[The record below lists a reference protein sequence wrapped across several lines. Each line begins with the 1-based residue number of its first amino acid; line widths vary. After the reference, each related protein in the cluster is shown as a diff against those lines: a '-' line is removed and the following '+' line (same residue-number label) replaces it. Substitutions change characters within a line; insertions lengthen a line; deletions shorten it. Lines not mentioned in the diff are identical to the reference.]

1 MKFQPWATAYN
12 LLNKKLERVYP
23 KFQEI
28 HIQLKKGGVLIAF
41 KAYIA
46 FMVLMSIVVFAAA
59 IPLSFILIPLLTG
72 IPYLSAMNFA
82 FTLVTAVSAALIT
95 LLVMYIY
102 PGMKASNRN
111 GPINKNL
118 PYITNFLTLL
128 SSSNVPPSIIFESMA
143 KIDSLKEVRLEF
155 SNIIRDISIFGN
167 DLMTSIV
174 ENAKLTPNA
183 QLGEILEGYVATV
196 RTGGNPTEYLKIT
209 TETVTKDRLS
219 KLDMMLESLS
229 AMAEI
234 YIMMLVAAPLL
245 FIVLF
250 VTLGMIGSGSFGG
263 MSMSLVLYL
272 LTYLGI
278 PIMGAIMM
286 VIMSTFE
293 K

>member
-12 LLNKKLERVYP
+12 ILNKRLDKVYP
-23 KFQEI
+23 QFQEI

-46 FMVLMSIVVFAAA
+46 FMILTSIIVFGAT
-59 IPLSFILIPLLTG
+59 IPTAFILLPLLTG
-72 IPYLSAMNFA
+72 IPFLSVMNFS
-82 FTLVTAVSAALIT
+82 FSLVIAVSAALIT
-95 LLVMYIY
+95 LMIMYLY
-102 PGMKASNRN
+102 PGMKASGRK
-111 GPINKNL
+111 GPIDRNL
-118 PYITNFLTLL
+118 PYVSNFLTLL
-128 SSSNVPPSIIFESMA
+128 SSSNVPPSLIFQSMA
-143 KIDSLKEVRLEF
+143 KIDTLKEVHLEF
-155 SNIIRDISIFGN
+155 RNIIRDVEVFGG
-167 DLMTSIV
+167 DLLSSIV
-174 ENAKLTPNA
+174 DNAKLTPND

-209 TETVTKDRLS
+209 TEAVTKDRIG
-219 KLDMMLESLS
+219 KLDMMLESLA

-250 VTLGMIGSGSFGG
+250 VTLGMIGSSSFGG
-263 MSMSLVLYL
+263 ISMSLILYL
-272 LTYLGI
+272 MTYLGI
-278 PIMGAIMM
+278 PILGAIMM

>member
-1 MKFQPWATAYN
+1 MKFQPWTLAYS
-12 LLNKKLERVYP
+12 LLNKKLEKIYP
-23 KFQEI
+23 QFKEL

-46 FMVLMSIVVFAAA
+46 FMILISIIAFAVA
-59 IPLSFILIPLLTG
+59 IPVSFILVPLVSG
-72 IPYLSAMNFA
+72 IPILSIINVLFSLATA
-82 FTLVTAVSAALIT
+82 SVAALVTLI
-95 LLVMYIY
+95 VMYLY
-102 PGMKASNRN
+102 PGLKAGNRK
-111 GPINKNL
+111 GPIDKNL

-143 KIDSLKEVRLEF
+143 RIDSLKEVRLEF
-155 SNIIRDISIFGN
+155 SNIIRDIDLFGN
-167 DLMTSIV
+167 DLMSSIV
-174 ENAKLTPNA
+174 ENAKLTPNDT
-183 QLGEILEGYVATV
+183 LGEILEGYVATV

-209 TETVTKDRLS
+209 TENVTKERMG
-219 KLDMMLESLS
+219 KLDVMLESLS

-250 VTLGMIGSGSFGG
+250 VTLGMIGSSSMAG
-263 MSMSLVLYL
+263 MNMSTILYL
-272 LTYLGI
+272 MTYLGI
-278 PIMGAIMM
+278 PILGAIMM

>member
-1 MKFQPWATAYN
+1 MKFQPWTLAYN
-12 LLNKKLERVYP
+12 LLNKKLEKIYP
-23 KFQEI
+23 QFKEL

-46 FMVLMSIVVFAAA
+46 FMVLISIIAFAVA
-59 IPLSFILIPLLTG
+59 IPVSFILIPLVSG
-72 IPYLSAMNFA
+72 IPFLSVMNLL
-82 FTLVTAVSAALIT
+82 FTLAIASSAALVT
-95 LLVMYIY
+95 LIVMYLY
-102 PGMKASNRN
+102 PGLKAGNRK
-111 GPINKNL
+111 GPIDKNL

-143 KIDSLKEVRLEF
+143 RIDSLKEVRLEF
-155 SNIIRDISIFGN
+155 SNIIRDIDLFGN
-167 DLMTSIV
+167 DLMSSIV
-174 ENAKLTPNA
+174 ENAKLTPNDT
-183 QLGEILEGYVATV
+183 LGEILEGYVATV

-209 TETVTKDRLS
+209 TENVTKERMG
-219 KLDMMLESLS
+219 KLDVMLESLS

-250 VTLGMIGSGSFGG
+250 VTLGMIGSSSMAG
-263 MSMSLVLYL
+263 MNMSTILYL
-272 LTYLGI
+272 MTYLGI
-278 PIMGAIMM
+278 PILGAIMM

>member
-12 LLNKKLERVYP
+12 LLNKKLESVYP

-72 IPYLSAMNFA
+72 IPYLSAMNFS

-155 SNIIRDISIFGN
+155 SNIIRDIAIFGN

-196 RTGGNPTEYLKIT
+196 RTG
-209 TETVTKDRLS
+209 
-219 KLDMMLESLS
+219 
-229 AMAEI
+229 
-234 YIMMLVAAPLL
+234 
-245 FIVLF
+245 
-250 VTLGMIGSGSFGG
+250 
-263 MSMSLVLYL
+263 
-272 LTYLGI
+272 
-278 PIMGAIMM
+278 
-286 VIMSTFE
+286 
-293 K
+293 

>member
-1 MKFQPWATAYN
+1 MKFEPWALAFH
-12 LLNKKLERVYP
+12 LLNKKLTKVYP
-23 KFQEI
+23 QFQEL

-46 FMVLMSIVVFAAA
+46 FMVFTSMIVFGVSIP
-59 IPLSFILIPLLTG
+59 ISFIVLPLLFG
-72 IPYLSAMNFA
+72 FPFLSVMNFS
-82 FTLVTAVSAALIT
+82 FTLVIAVSAALIT

-102 PGMKASNRN
+102 PGLKASGRKA
-111 GPINKNL
+111 PIDKNL

-155 SNIIRDISIFGN
+155 SNIIRDIGLFGN
-167 DLMTSIV
+167 DLMSSIV
-174 ENAKLTPNA
+174 ANAKLTPNDT
-183 QLGEILEGYVATV
+183 LGEILEGYVATV

-209 TETVTKDRLS
+209 TENVTKERMG

-250 VTLGMIGSGSFGG
+250 VTLGMIGSSSMAG
-263 MSMSLVLYL
+263 MSMSTILYL
-272 LTYLGI
+272 MTYLGI
-278 PIMGAIMM
+278 PILGAIMM